1 MKSSSEKSKP
11 FIVATR
17 HDLALAF
24 SAIDGY
30 IKWRHTPAMEI
41 LGWKIPLDWSGSI
54 EVRGCIEAEN
64 EVRSRLESWEKPE
77 FFSLYLTIKDGVN
90 QAFIDCKYMK
100 DAIALAMRLAPGNV
114 FVAVDEGKEESDLFP
129 TTVTIG
135 IHGEQDALN
144 ILCTLNNYRAE
155 LNDSQ
160 FEQMVRQTVK
170 SYRAIGIDAVA
181 YRREDC
187 DNRIILEED
196 EREIALN
203 DVDTV
208 DDLPPQVLDR
218 KVAFVLAYR
227 QFELSGFTAEQLQS
241 AKDEADNLALLVWA
255 IEDVYQQAEDDD
267 VEISEEAAQLVLQKI
282 SEDHDSG
289 QGCNWNVISSLIGQY
304 AG

>member
-17 HDLALAF
+17 HDLALAM

-30 IKWRHTPAMEI
+30 KKWKHTPAMET
-41 LGWKIPLDWSGSI
+41 LGWEIPLDWSGSI

-77 FFSLYLTIKDGVN
+77 FFSLYFTINGGGN
-90 QAFIDCKYMK
+90 QALIDCKYLN
-100 DAIALAMRLAPGNV
+100 DAITLAMRLAPGNV
-114 FVAVDEGKEESDLFP
+114 FVAVDEGKETDDEFP

-135 IHGEQDALN
+135 IHGDEDELN
-144 ILCTLNNYRAE
+144 ILCTMNSYRAE
-155 LNDSQ
+155 QSGSQ
-160 FEQMVRQTVK
+160 FEQLVRQTVK
-170 SYRAIGIDAVA
+170 SYRAMGIKAVA
-181 YRREDC
+181 YHREDC

-196 EREIALN
+196 EREIAFN

-218 KVAFVLAYR
+218 KVAFVLADR
-227 QFELSGFTAEQLQS
+227 QFALSGFTADQLQS

-255 IEDVYQQAEDDD
+255 IEDVYQQAE
-267 VEISEEAAQLVLQKI
+267 ISEEAAQLVLRKI
-282 SEDHDSG
+282 NEDHDAG
-289 QGCNWNVISSLIGQY
+289 IGCNWETISNLIGMY